1 MFWSPVLVTC
11 LAYGH
16 LAVRGA
22 RVCFPCV
29 RLSPDLDPPAAE
41 LPAGEQAELL
51 PGHAEVESVLGV
63 SLAGVENM
71 EKSVRQILNNDT
83 SAIST
88 LRCLKLYL
96 ERLGCAF
103 GDGQQL
109 QRAAG
114 GQGWVAGRGA
124 ASVGTA
130 LWVAHSSQLGSNR
143 QAMLSRCET
152 KLHKGMACSSCCC
165 CLATTGDQVASCCW
179 ASAFCTGHA
188 AAAGHSSA

>member
-1 MFWSPVLVTC
+1 MLCWGRVILTC
-11 LAYGH
+11 LTHGQA
-16 LAVRGA
+16 AVKSALVR
-22 RVCFPCV
+22 FPS
-29 RLSPDLDPPAAE
+29 LHPSPDLHRPAAE

-63 SLAGVENM
+63 SLVGVENM

-96 ERLGCAF
+96 ERLGCDF

-124 ASVGTA
+124 AFVGTVT
-130 LWVAHSSQLGSNR
+130 W
-143 QAMLSRCET
+143 C
-152 KLHKGMACSSCCC
+152 
-165 CLATTGDQVASCCW
+165 
-179 ASAFCTGHA
+179 
-188 AAAGHSSA
+188 

>member
-1 MFWSPVLVTC
+1 M
-11 LAYGH
+11 
-16 LAVRGA
+16 
-22 RVCFPCV
+22 
-29 RLSPDLDPPAAE
+29 RLPFHPDLHHPAAE

-63 SLAGVENM
+63 SLVGVENM

-96 ERLGCAF
+96 ERLGCDF

-114 GQGWVAGRGA
+114 GLGGWSGCCICGDCPLGWHTITSWGAKGTPRCFVVAQ
-124 ASVGTA
+124 T
-130 LWVAHSSQLGSNR
+130 
-143 QAMLSRCET
+143 
-152 KLHKGMACSSCCC
+152 
-165 CLATTGDQVASCCW
+165 
-179 ASAFCTGHA
+179 CTNAWPAVCA
-188 AAAGHSSA
+188 AAAWPQAGARGPHGGGQAISHWTGSCTGTLHLPDGLTTLPACRQLFCPLVSEPG

>member
-1 MFWSPVLVTC
+1 MRPSPC
-11 LAYGH
+11 LH
-16 LAVRGA
+16 HH
-22 RVCFPCV
+22 
-29 RLSPDLDPPAAE
+29 AAA

-63 SLAGVENM
+63 SLVGVENM

-96 ERLGCAF
+96 ERLGCDF

-114 GQGWVAGRGA
+114 GQGWLAARGA
-124 ASVGTA
+124 SSVGTA
-130 LWVAHSSQLGSNR
+130 LWGCTQSSAGEQEAGLNVGMRDRVAQMHGLPLVLLQPGHVR
-143 QAMLSRCET
+143 
-152 KLHKGMACSSCCC
+152 
-165 CLATTGDQVASCCW
+165 DQVASCSW
-179 ASAFCTGHA
+179 VTALRTGRA
-188 AAAGHSSA
+188 AAIGHFICLTG

>member
-1 MFWSPVLVTC
+1 MSRGRRAILTPLPMAKLRSECAGALPLDAPVSSLPPTC
-11 LAYGH
+11 CCTA
-16 LAVRGA
+16 
-22 RVCFPCV
+22 
-29 RLSPDLDPPAAE
+29 
-41 LPAGEQAELL
+41 PAGEQAELL

-96 ERLGCAF
+96 ERLGCDF

-114 GQGWVAGRGA
+114 GQGWPPGRGA

-130 LWVAHSSQLGSNR
+130 LWGWHTITSWGAKGSP
-143 QAMLSRCET
+143 
-152 KLHKGMACSSCCC
+152 
-165 CLATTGDQVASCCW
+165 
-179 ASAFCTGHA
+179 
-188 AAAGHSSA
+188 

>member
-1 MFWSPVLVTC
+1 MSCWSQAGLTC
-11 LAYGH
+11 LVHGQ
-16 LAVRGA
+16 AVVVSAMVSCPSR
-22 RVCFPCV
+22 RPSPC
-29 RLSPDLDPPAAE
+29 LHHHAAE

-63 SLAGVENM
+63 SLVGVENM

-96 ERLGCAF
+96 ERLGCDF

-114 GQGWVAGRGA
+114 GQGWLAGRGA
-124 ASVGTA
+124 SSVGTA
-130 LWVAHSSQLGSNR
+130 LWGCTQLPAGE
-143 QAMLSRCET
+143 QKAGLTVGCEQGCT
-152 KLHKGMACSSCCC
+152 DA
-165 CLATTGDQVASCCW
+165 W
-179 ASAFCTGHA
+179 RAFCA
-188 AAAGHSSA
+188 AAARPRRVLCS